1 MKVKF
6 IRMILGVDASE
17 ALTPERIDRAARAAA
32 AELGTSLFFV
42 ETGAS
47 ESPSGSPSGGEG
59 AGGFLQLLVA
69 PHHWRLGRESTS
81 SILDEL
87 RREEGI
93 ASVFE
98 AKTLWVLDRYLLRPG
113 YDPEAYARELAAWLH
128 LFSGKTV
135 KIVAEVDDRPE
146 TGRLLERLQQEARV
160 KGARIRIADA
170 RDLNW
175 LHDRFWLD
183 EDQRRAFC
191 VGTSLNGLWKH
202 LTVVMPLTRADSE
215 RLFDFLFRIQD
226 IGQRLCDI
234 DHFLDG
240 Q

>member
-17 ALTPERIDRAARAAA
+17 ASTPERIERAARAAA

-47 ESPSGSPSGGEG
+47 ESPSGSPSGGG
-59 AGGFLQLLVA
+59 SASYGVQLIVA
-69 PHHWRLGRESTS
+69 PHGVRSGREPTS
-81 SILDEL
+81 SILDEP

-98 AKTLWVLDRYLLRPG
+98 AKTLWVLDRDLLRPG

-128 LFSGKTV
+128 LSPGKTV
-135 KIVAEVDDRPE
+135 NIVAEVDDRHE
-146 TGRLLERLQQEARV
+146 SGRLLKRLQQEGRA

-170 RDLNW
+170 RDLKW

-202 LTVVMPLTRADSE
+202 LSVVMPLTPADSE

-226 IGQRLCDI
+226 IGQRLRELDDFLK
-234 DHFLDG
+234 DH
-240 Q
+240 